1 MEQEANSGMFK
12 GGYQIRDPQGIYF
25 LTCTVVEWIDVF
37 SRPIYA
43 DLVIESLKFCIRE
56 KGLQVHAWV
65 LMSNH
70 LHLIA
75 SAKEGFDLSDVLRDF
90 KKFTAGK
97 ILQTLT
103 DLKTESRKNWML
115 WLFRK
120 AGTDNVRNHQFQF
133 WIQDNHPVELNN
145 QARLKQRLQ
154 YLHENPVRAGLVW
167 QPWEYRYSSAID
179 YMKDQPGLVPISYL

>member
-1 MEQEANSGMFK
+1 MEKESNAGMFK

-145 QARLKQRLQ
+145 QDRFKQRLQ

-179 YMKDQPGLVPISYL
+179 YKKDQPGLVPISFL

>member
-1 MEQEANSGMFK
+1 MFK